1 MGNQTSIHKHT
12 PASGIYPH
20 SLIATPLKTQNLAVK
35 IRAIDIVSKQVSTKL
50 WCLFCLN
57 KQIPPQTQHR
67 LSYTN
72 IGWPLMLHC
81 DLFWSVDVSLYKNGS
96 IHIKGAVCRIDSPNS
111 KYWRRFFFTQP
122 LLLWLDAHTGCQID
136 DTNRNE
142 RTWRWMKV
150 NMLCF
155 PKYNWVNWQWAG
167 FTSHNKHR
175 HSGPECTFSKENN
188 IAFQINNYDNLA
200 CFLNICKH
208 LMVFLCFIRVSQNPK
223 YSTFKCAM
231 VFTKFIQ
238 RIL

>member
-1 MGNQTSIHKHT
+1 M
-12 PASGIYPH
+12 
-20 SLIATPLKTQNLAVK
+20 
-35 IRAIDIVSKQVSTKL
+35 
-50 WCLFCLN
+50 
-57 KQIPPQTQHR
+57 
-67 LSYTN
+67 
-72 IGWPLMLHC
+72 
-81 DLFWSVDVSLYKNGS
+81 
-96 IHIKGAVCRIDSPNS
+96 
-111 KYWRRFFFTQP
+111 FFFTQ
-122 LLLWLDAHTGCQID
+122 LLLLRLDAHTGCQIN

-167 FTSHNKHR
+167 FTSHNKHW

-200 CFLNICKH
+200 CFLNFCKH

-223 YSTFKCAM
+223 YSTFKCTM

-238 RIL
+238 RILWNYVFNVFAFTDQHYYISSTHYLYLYWVKLLHIIYLPLVIGNGITQPFKLGVSESFLFLKVLCFMLTKAALLCPKMQ